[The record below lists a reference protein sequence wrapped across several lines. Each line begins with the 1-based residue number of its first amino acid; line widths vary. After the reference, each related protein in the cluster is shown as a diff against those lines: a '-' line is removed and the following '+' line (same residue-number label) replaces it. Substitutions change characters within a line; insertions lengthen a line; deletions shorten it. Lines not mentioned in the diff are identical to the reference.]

1 MPKINNYWKA
11 PVKKRHNRTYRRSLT
26 KHNKRIRDK
35 RILAFMAIWFI
46 SIAINAVASSSN
58 SFNINGAV
66 IVVEELNSPSGLY
79 SDEAETASFV
89 EQESGAVDTSVAV
102 SLPVMIEIEKSNEIA
117 IRAITKEFDF
127 KWENYI
133 VNLACCEGLLK
144 TDTINDK
151 GNYPVGSR
159 DRGLYGINDY
169 WHTEVLDEC
178 AKDLR
183 CSTIWTM
190 NHINNGKQH
199 EFICDKRIRGVEDFY
214 LRCLN

>member
-11 PVKKRHNRTYRRSLT
+11 PVKSKKRYNKTYKGKLT
-26 KHNKRIRDK
+26 KKRKEIRDN

-46 SIAINAVASSSN
+46 SIAINAVADTSN
-58 SFNINGAV
+58 DYTIPNLV
-66 IVVEELNSPSGLY
+66 DTKVEARLE
-79 SDEAETASFV
+79 DR
-89 EQESGAVDTSVAV
+89 QESVAVNHLVAV
-102 SLPVMIEIEKSNEIA
+102 SLPVMIETKEQENERKIREIA
-117 IRAITKEFDF
+117 KEFDF
-127 KWENYI
+127 KWENYL

-151 GNYPVGSR
+151 GNSPAGSR
-159 DRGLYGINDY
+159 DCGLYGINDY
-169 WHTEVLDEC
+169 WHSEVSDEC
-178 AKDLR
+178 AFDLR

-199 EFICDKRIRGVEDFY
+199 EFICDKRIRGVENFY